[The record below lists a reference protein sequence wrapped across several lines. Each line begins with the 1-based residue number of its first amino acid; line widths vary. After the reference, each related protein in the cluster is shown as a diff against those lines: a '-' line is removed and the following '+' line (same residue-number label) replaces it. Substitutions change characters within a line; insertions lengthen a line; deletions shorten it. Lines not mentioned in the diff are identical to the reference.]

1 MFRKYFFL
9 LFLQF
14 CCIYDIFA
22 QPYCDVR
29 TFSLRDGLAANVI
42 SGIGQTGDGLMWLG
56 TWSGLCYYDGY
67 RFTTFRSMPG
77 LGDMLTSNR
86 IYTLHT
92 NYRNDVWVTTYDR
105 RLYLLTRSGV
115 PMSTSTG
122 SSLPPSVSPYVF
134 TVSSLCPTV
143 THGLPVRA
151 RRG

>member
-1 MFRKYFFL
+1 MFRKFFL
-9 LFLQF
+9 LLLLQLS
-14 CCIYDIFA
+14 CIYDTFA

-29 TFSLRDGLAANVI
+29 TFSLRDGLAANII

-77 LGDMLTSNR
+77 LGDVLTSNR

-105 RLYLLTRSGV
+105 RLYLFDTERCAYVNINRLIA
-115 PMSTSTG
+115 
-122 SSLPPSVSPYVF
+122 SSIRQ
-134 TVSSLCPTV
+134 
-143 THGLPVRA
+143 PVRFHRIISLSDG
-151 RRG
+151 RRSC

>member
-1 MFRKYFFL
+1 MFRKYL
-9 LFLQF
+9 LTLLLQF
-14 CCIYDIFA
+14 GCIYHIYA

-29 TFSLRDGLAANVI
+29 TFSLRDGLAANII
-42 SGIGQTGDGLMWLG
+42 SGIGQTDDGLMWLG

-105 RLYLLTRSGV
+105 RLYLFDTELYQPAHRLFHPAARTFSSHHVVSRRSHLG
-115 PMSTSTG
+115 
-122 SSLPPSVSPYVF
+122 
-134 TVSSLCPTV
+134 
-143 THGLPVRA
+143 HQ
-151 RRG
+151 